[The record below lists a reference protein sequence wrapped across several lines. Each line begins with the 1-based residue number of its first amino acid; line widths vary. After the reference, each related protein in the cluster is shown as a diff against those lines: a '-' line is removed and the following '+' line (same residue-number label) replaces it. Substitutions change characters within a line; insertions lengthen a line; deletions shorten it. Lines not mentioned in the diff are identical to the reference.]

1 MDFETKILLNNLI
14 DAISNTNRTD
24 WWMFGISLL
33 GVVVSGIFSYML
45 WRISR
50 QQCRIEKYR
59 ESRDLYADLYSIWK
73 FCNIFLFDVY
83 DIIQDSNKKHAGYEI
98 IKLTNAVQ
106 NLMQTIMKNE
116 VSIQL
121 LLSKSSIQYMDL
133 YSLLISADVVL
144 KNLTH
149 IIVSEDS
156 EGYQPLFSLNLA
168 EDNKDKDI
176 INDIIEYAKKEDLPL
191 ESLHIQNFAN
201 QKYDIFY
208 KANILDFVQKE
219 ITIS

>member
-1 MDFETKILLNNLI
+1 MNNLI

-33 GVVVSGIFSYML
+33 EVVVSGIFSYML

-83 DIIQDSNKKHAGYEI
+83 DIIQDSNKKHAGHEI

-133 YSLLISADVVL
+133 YSLLISADIVL

-149 IIVSEDS
+149 IIVSDDS

-176 INDIIEYAKKEDLPL
+176 INDIIEYAKKENLPL

>member
-1 MDFETKILLNNLI
+1 
-14 DAISNTNRTD
+14 
-24 WWMFGISLL
+24 
-33 GVVVSGIFSYML
+33 
-45 WRISR
+45 
-50 QQCRIEKYR
+50 
-59 ESRDLYADLYSIWK
+59 
-73 FCNIFLFDVY
+73 
-83 DIIQDSNKKHAGYEI
+83 
-98 IKLTNAVQ
+98 
-106 NLMQTIMKNE
+106 
-116 VSIQL
+116 
-121 LLSKSSIQYMDL
+121 MDL

-176 INDIIEYAKKEDLPL
+176 INDIIEYAKKENLPL